1 MSLLPLLRALSMSLV
16 KPLKGLELLLST
28 EVSLATWSYWI
39 LEMWFAQIEM
49 CHKIH
54 SKWQKLI
61 RKKKNAKISLI
72 FILIVCWN
80 DTILDVLGEII
91 QFHFKYYS
99 NKIHLFLFLFWM
111 WPLEYLKSHMQP
123 VLYFYLRDSL
133 G

>member
-28 EVSLATWSYWI
+28 KVSLATCSYWI
-39 LEMWFAQIEM
+39 LEMWFVQIEM

-61 RKKKNAKISLI
+61 KKKRMQNISLI
-72 FILIVCWN
+72 FILIICWD
-80 DTILDVLGEII
+80 DTILDVLGKII
-91 QFHFKYYS
+91 QFHFKYFS
-99 NKIHLFLFLFWM
+99 NKIHLFLSLFWM

-123 VLYFYLRDSL
+123 VLYFYFRETV
-133 G
+133 